1 MVILTE
7 YKKFSHCDEYNT
19 ISLCNSDN
27 NLNLAIEWRTR

>member
-19 ISLCNSDN
+19 ISLLQQWQY
-27 NLNLAIEWRTR
+27 LNLAIEWRTR